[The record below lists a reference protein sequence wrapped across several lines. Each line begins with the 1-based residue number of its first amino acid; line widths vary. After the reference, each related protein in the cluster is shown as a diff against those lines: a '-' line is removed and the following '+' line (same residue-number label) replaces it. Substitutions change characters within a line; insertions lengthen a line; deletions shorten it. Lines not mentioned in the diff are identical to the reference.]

1 MLGMPNVEPFHGDAC
16 HSSRRRYGNTIAAI
30 EHRTNDRIQAKI
42 PFSVLKI

>member
-1 MLGMPNVEPFHGDAC
+1 MLGIPSVEPFHGEAC
-16 HSSRRRYGNTIAAI
+16 HRSRRRYGNTVAAI